1 MNRLRGF
8 GRFWWDFVVGD
19 DWRLALGG
27 AVALGLTALVA
38 GLGWSAWW
46 VAPTVIVAVLVFSV
60 ARAGHTYAGKAA
72 ANAPSS
78 RR

>member
-27 AVALGLTALVA
+27 ALALGLSALLA
-38 GLGWSAWW
+38 GTGLSAWW
-46 VAPTVIVAVLVFSV
+46 IAPSVIVVVLVFSV
-60 ARAGHTYAGKAA
+60 VRAR
-72 ANAPSS
+72 
-78 RR
+78 